1 MNESIFN
8 INHPSESSKVF
19 HLLGPVQLK
28 TRALKAV
35 PKTKTHSPISQ
46 RPIDQLLLKGIN

>member
-19 HLLGPVQLK
+19 HYLGPVQLK
-28 TRALKAV
+28 TRPLKAV
-35 PKTKTHSPISQ
+35 PKIKTHSTISQ
-46 RPIDQLLLKGIN
+46 GPIDQLLL